1 MINQQKHVIGVSQND
16 YHCSCKTLLQRSGK
30 TTVNARNLRN
40 LFKERLESLN
50 NRNHVF
56 RKEVFS
62 FKECNYPVHKKYE
75 LNIEIRKTSQVRFH
89 TKILRSL
96 GSKIWNALPYHMK
109 NLKTLI
115 LSKRLLKTGI
125 EKIPNI

>member
-1 MINQQKHVIGVSQND
+1 MTITVHAKHCYKD
-16 YHCSCKTLLQRSGK
+16 LEKLLS
-30 TTVNARNLRN
+30 VLEILEIYLRKDWN
-40 LFKERLESLN
+40 HLTIETMSFERK
-50 NRNHVF
+50 F
-56 RKEVFS
+56 FS
-62 FKECNYPVHKKYE
+62 FKECNYPVRKKYK
-75 LNIEIRKTSQVRFH
+75 LNIEIRKTNQVRFH